1 VHDDELETGRSEA
14 GHAGQLVLSPLATL
28 RDHSLTD
35 VIQQEIEK
43 LLFTDELRPGD
54 RINEKQ
60 LAERLG
66 VSRAPVREATR
77 ALQEMGLV
85 ELIKNRG
92 VFVRT
97 VNVKQVVDIFNIRGQ
112 LAELAASEAA
122 RRITDSAAQL
132 LASLIERMHGAATA
146 EEYLPLNLEFHRRIF
161 LLSDNERLAS
171 LDLSLGKEVWLFRLR
186 GLRSKGSIQTSQ
198 EEHRM
203 ILESLRARN
212 SELAGRL
219 FSQHILAGRDRF
231 LATIDK
237 QNAPVMPARPR
248 ARKAAA

>member
-1 VHDDELETGRSEA
+1 MSA
-14 GHAGQLVLSPLATL
+14 LATL

-35 VIQQEIEK
+35 VIQREIES

-77 ALQEMGLV
+77 ALQEIGLV
-85 ELIKNRG
+85 EIVKNRG
-92 VFVRT
+92 VFVRS
-97 VNVKQVVDIFNIRGQ
+97 VNLKQVIDIFNIRGR

-122 RRITDSAAQL
+122 RRITESSAEVL
-132 LASLIERMHGAATA
+132 SGLIDRMHAAASA
-146 EEYLPLNLEFHRRIF
+146 EAYLPLNLEFHRQVF
-161 LLSDNERLAS
+161 LLSDNERLAA
-171 LDLSLGKEVWLFRLR
+171 LDLSLGKEIRLFRLR
-186 GLRSKGSIQTSQ
+186 GLRSKGSTETSNQ
-198 EEHRM
+198 EHRM
-203 ILESLRARN
+203 IMKALQERN

-231 LATIDK
+231 LSTIEK
-237 QNAPVMPARPR
+237 QDAEARPARGR
-248 ARKAAA
+248 VRKAAA